1 MLLIKTAWALA
12 AVVFVNGGYDP
23 ESTKK
28 TDMLAAESLGNLMDA
43 VADGSLEEVLAK
55 KGVAQTC
62 SADGISSG
70 TVRTRRE

>member
-1 MLLIKTAWALA
+1 MLLVKAALALA
-12 AVVFVNGGYDP
+12 AVVSVHGGYVP

-28 TDMLAAESLGNLMDA
+28 TDTLAAESLRNLMDA

-55 KGVAQTC
+55 KGVTQAC
-62 SADGISSG
+62 SADSISSG